1 MILIPILGVIPC
13 SFDDQNCVIT
23 EGGERVVESAM
34 VYFSEIQ
41 GNWLILLGVIFNVFS
56 MASYN
61 AVGVAIA
68 KHINSVARALCDVS
82 RIVIVWGAG
91 IIITLSLGDSD
102 PRFRW

>member
-1 MILIPILGVIPC
+1 
-13 SFDDQNCVIT
+13 
-23 EGGERVVESAM
+23 M

-68 KHINSVARALCDVS
+68 KYINSVARALCDVS
-82 RIVIVWGAG
+82 RIVIVWGVG
-91 IIITLSLGDSD
+91 IIITLALGDND
-102 PRFRW
+102 PRFKWESLNGWLIVGLTAGFVIIIFGNLIYY